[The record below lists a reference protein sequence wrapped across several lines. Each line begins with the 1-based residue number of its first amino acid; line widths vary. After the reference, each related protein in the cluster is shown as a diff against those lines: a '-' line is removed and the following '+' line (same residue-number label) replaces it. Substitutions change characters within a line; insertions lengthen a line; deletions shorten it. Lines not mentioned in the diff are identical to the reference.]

1 MEITYYGANCIKI
14 VRKKV
19 TIIFDDNLRM
29 LGLRSPFKSPTI
41 RIYSQKR
48 FVDEEAEG
56 FIIDGPGE
64 YEIAGVSILGLASR
78 AYTDHETEKTATIY
92 RLSMAGYMLGIMGH
106 INPQLSD
113 EQLEKLGTID
123 ILIIPVG
130 DGGYTIDAKAAG
142 GLVRAIEPKIIIP
155 THYADKGINYE
166 VAQSDLDE
174 FTQEMGIIPETVEAL
189 KISQTTV
196 LPEQLS
202 AYQLERLI

>member
-19 TIIFDDNLRM
+19 TIVIDDNLKM
-29 LGLRSPFKSPTI
+29 LGLKSPFKDPTI

-48 FVDEEAEG
+48 FVGEEAEG

-64 YEIAGVSILGLASR
+64 YEVAGVSILGLASR
-78 AYTDHETEKTATIY
+78 AYTDHEDEKTATIY
-92 RLSMAGYMLGIMGH
+92 RLSTAGYMLGVMGH
-106 INPQLSD
+106 IHPQLND

-123 ILIIPVG
+123 ILVIPVG
-130 DGGYTIDAKAAG
+130 DGGYTIDARAAG
-142 GLVRAIEPKIIIP
+142 SLVRAIEPKIIIP

-166 VAQSDLDE
+166 VPQNELEE
-174 FTQEMGIIPETVEAL
+174 FTQEMGITPEAVEAL
-189 KISQTTV
+189 KISSTTI

-202 AYQLERLI
+202 AYQLQRLT